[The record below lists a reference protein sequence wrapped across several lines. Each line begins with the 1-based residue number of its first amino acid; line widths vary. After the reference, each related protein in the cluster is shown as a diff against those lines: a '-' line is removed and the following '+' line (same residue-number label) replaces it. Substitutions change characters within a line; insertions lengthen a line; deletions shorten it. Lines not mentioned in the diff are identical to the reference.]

1 MVHTAKNLQSFR
13 KPERITVQDVLG
25 KRILKQTTL
34 FTGNT
39 LQLNAGNLAP
49 GLYML
54 QVADSAGKITNF
66 KFVVQ

>member
-1 MVHTAKNLQSFR
+1 MVHTAKNLLSVS

-25 KRILKQTTL
+25 KRLLNQTTQ
-34 FTGNT
+34 FTSNT
-39 LQLNAGNLAP
+39 LQVNAGNLPP

-54 QVADSAGKITNF
+54 HVADNSGKITNF